1 MSNQFPLN
9 ETRSPIDP
17 NTWDE
22 MNENWDR
29 IRSYLRFL
37 ERQIKF
43 LAGGNEID
51 DILLRIDTAIANA
64 ESATAD
70 VNQAKQEIEM
80 ILSDLTTL
88 VSSAEAATN
97 NANTAASNANSL
109 TSALT
114 SLKTELETLQTNLN
128 GIVQAEAQR
137 LSNETNRTNAEQVRA
152 TDETTRRE
160 NEAAR
165 VLKEQS
171 RETAE
176 QNRTSTFDAQMLTA
190 EQKITMMQYLIDNL
204 KSYDFDLNATYNFPN
219 LIKWN
224 GSTFITLQEVTGLT
238 PVDDG
243 INYRLVAQ
251 RGVDGTGAV
260 SSVNGNGPDANGNV
274 EVIMALVNNLV
285 SDSTSAGLTAAQGK
299 VLKVLLDSLQQAF
312 NSHVN
317 DIDNP
322 HGVTA
327 EQLALGNLQNFG
339 IATQVEAEDG
349 TSTTKYMTPQRTK
362 QAVDK
367 ALGPADTHMSDQNIH
382 VTKAKQELW
391 DRYTI
396 QSAIENMQGTVKTPN
411 QYRTQSNTG
420 TRSGTGTV
428 FREFNNNTTLVGM
441 PPKFA
446 MIETIVPWTDS
457 SGGVVNQTAYGS
469 DGGVY
474 RRIETSAGSNTW
486 GAWGMV
492 VTSVNGRARTE
503 YNLYTGSIEV
513 GTVNLSVNAG
523 FPNLKAYDEVIVFGI
538 TNNGGAF
545 TFKRHTHVIV
555 TSLVSDIYASDLNQS
570 VLFLGGSLPDH
581 YWLRYSLDLLN
592 NTLSIN
598 YNRAVITGNGTEN
611 PSQNY
616 ITRIVGVKYA

>member
-1 MSNQFPLN
+1 MSDRFPLN
-9 ETRSPIDP
+9 ETLSPIDP
-17 NTWDE
+17 KTWE
-22 MNENWDR
+22 ELNENWDR
-29 IRSYLRFL
+29 IRSYMRFL

-51 DILLRIDTAIANA
+51 DILLRIDTAITNA
-64 ESATAD
+64 ENATAD
-70 VNQAKQEIEM
+70 VEQAKQEIEM

-109 TSALT
+109 NSALT

-137 LSNETNRTNAEQVRA
+137 VSNETNRANAEQVRA

-176 QNRTSTFDAQMLTA
+176 QNRTTTFDAQMLTA

-204 KSYDFDLNATYNFPN
+204 ASFDYNSNITYNFPN

-224 GSTFITLQEVTGLT
+224 GSTFIALKEVTGVKPT
-238 PVDDG
+238 DDG

-251 RGVDGTGAV
+251 RGVDGAGAV
-260 SSVNGNGPDANGNV
+260 STVNGIGPDANGNV
-274 EVIMALVNNLV
+274 EVIMTLVNDLV

-299 VLKVLLDSLQQAF
+299 VLKVLLDGLKQAF

-317 DIDNP
+317 DIENP

-339 IATQVEAEDG
+339 IATQAEAEAG
-349 TSTTKYMTPQRTK
+349 TSDMKYMTPHRTK

-367 ALGPADTHMSDQNIH
+367 SLGPVNTHMVDPGIH
-382 VTKAKQELW
+382 VTQAKQNLW
-391 DRYTI
+391 DRYI
-396 QSAIENMQGTVKTPN
+396 FQSAVENVQGTNKTPN
-411 QYRTQSNTG
+411 QYRAISVTG
-420 TRSGTGTV
+420 KDALGHV
-428 FREFNNNTTLVGM
+428 FREFNSNVSIVGL
-441 PPKFA
+441 PPAYA
-446 MIETIVPWTDS
+446 MIETITPWVDA
-457 SGGVVNQTAYGS
+457 SGGVANQTAYGS

-474 RRIETSAGSNTW
+474 RRFETAIGSNVW
-486 GAWGMV
+486 GAWGKIM
-492 VTSVNGRARTE
+492 TSPNGRTRTE

-513 GTVNLSVNAG
+513 GTASLTVQAG

-538 TNNGGAF
+538 TNNNGAF
-545 TFKRHTHVIV
+545 TFKRHTQVIV

-570 VLFLGGSLPDH
+570 VLFLGASVPDH
-581 YWLRYSLDLLN
+581 YWLRYSIDLLN

-598 YNRAVITGNGTEN
+598 YNRAVITGTGSEN
-611 PSQNY
+611 PGQNF